1 MGDYAIIGLGQFGKA
16 LARSLARAGQS
27 VMVLDRHAE
36 EVQEISSE
44 VDAAVT
50 VDATDEKTLLELG
63 LQKVSTAVVTIGL
76 ESMEASILTTALLRQ
91 IGVPRV
97 VARAVSE
104 LHERVLRSVG
114 AHVVI
119 NPEQEMGHR
128 LAQRLIQPSIKDA
141 LEMGRAVVAEV
152 DVPAQLAGK
161 NLRELDIRNR
171 LGVSVVAIR
180 RGEEVL
186 TNPGATEALKPGDI
200 LVVFGERDDV
210 QRLATLV

>member
-1 MGDYAIIGLGQFGKA
+1 LGDYAIIGLGQFGKA

-36 EVQEISSE
+36 EVQEISAE

-104 LHERVLRSVG
+104 LHERVLRAVG

-128 LAQRLIQPSIKDA
+128 LAQRLIQPSIKDT

-152 DVPAQLAGK
+152 DLPAQLAGK
-161 NLRELDIRNR
+161 SLRELDIRNR